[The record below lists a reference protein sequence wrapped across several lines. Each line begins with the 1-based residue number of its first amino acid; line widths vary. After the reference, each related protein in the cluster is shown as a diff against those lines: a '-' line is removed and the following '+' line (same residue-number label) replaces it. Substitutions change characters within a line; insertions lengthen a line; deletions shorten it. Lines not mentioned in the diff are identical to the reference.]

1 MCECSQSPPKT
12 VSKLTFDSKMTKN
25 EIERPQMRGGRF
37 CRRFVHNFW
46 VHPDLF
52 ERRLRR
58 PLAAA
63 LD

>member
-25 EIERPQMRGGRF
+25 EIEHPQMGGGRF
-37 CRRFVHNFW
+37 CRWLVQIFW
-46 VHPDLF
+46 VPPDLF

>member
-25 EIERPQMRGGRF
+25 EIERPQMGGGRF
-37 CRRFVHNFW
+37 CRRFVQIFW
-46 VHPDLF
+46 VPPDLF

>member
-1 MCECSQSPPKT
+1 MCECSQSHPKT

-25 EIERPQMRGGRF
+25 EIERPQRGGRF
-37 CRRFVHNFW
+37 CGWLVKIFW
-46 VHPDLF
+46 VPPDLF
-52 ERRLRR
+52 DRRLRK